1 MNFGCSSLFDCI
13 GLVQF
18 IPSSL
23 VTTFG
28 GVSYLDSIILFIK
41 FPKIEYF
48 PDFYVFLLSLNEYFL
63 EFGEFYAPK
72 SILLIFLS
80 LNFSLIFHQVF
91 KLVFE
96 SNLNQLA
103 SSIIFNF

>member
-1 MNFGCSSLFDCI
+1 MLVSLLSFGFLFMNFGCSSLFDCI

-41 FPKIEYF
+41 FPKIEYS
-48 PDFYVFLLSLNEYFL
+48 PDFYVFILSLNEYFL
-63 EFGEFYAPK
+63 QFGGFYAPK
-72 SILLIFLS
+72 SILLIF
-80 LNFSLIFHQVF
+80 
-91 KLVFE
+91 
-96 SNLNQLA
+96 
-103 SSIIFNF
+103 